1 MSALSSLGNSLAGL
15 STNGLGVNGLASGL
29 DTNAII
35 QAMLSFQQAQITNLQ
50 AQQARI
56 AAQQNAFQT
65 IQSDLSAFQTQAQKL
80 GQALNSPFDA
90 KVVTSSDNTT
100 ATGAASASAA
110 PGVYTFT
117 VNNLAAAQQ
126 IASQGFS
133 SASASITHGT
143 LQIKVGTGAST
154 TITVDSSNDTLQGLA
169 NAINN
174 AGADVT
180 AAIVNTGAGSNPYE
194 LVLTSKDAGAANTI
208 AITNNLAADGGG
220 AVKPLLNTT
229 VQPAA
234 DASITVGSGPGALT
248 ITNPSNTLN
257 GVFAGVTI
265 NLAAANPGKTVTL
278 TVANDSVNAQKAVQ
292 SFVDSYNALIDFI
305 SKNTSYDP
313 KTQQAGL
320 LLGQQAPSAIEQD
333 LGQALTSVVG
343 GVSAKANHLAAIG
356 LTLDDKGHLQVD
368 SGKLSNALSG
378 QVAGVSSTDIRRLFA
393 LDGQSD
399 NQGVQFISGSDKT
412 VASATPYQVVI
423 TQAATQA
430 SFLASNA
437 LNSSIVINGANNT
450 FTVTVNGKTSGTIT
464 LSQGTYTPATIA
476 QEVQAEINKDSQV
489 GNGQVVVS
497 VDASGK
503 LKFTSQL
510 YGAASQVSIGTGTAL
525 AALGLAGTEKATGQD
540 VAGYFQVNGVKETAT
555 GSGQLLSGNSGNA
568 HTQDLQVRVTLT
580 PAQVGSQTQ
589 SNLTVTRGIA
599 SQLNQVLN
607 RYLDPTT
614 GRLKSVNDNFQTQS
628 NDIQRQIDFQTKLM
642 QQQQQALVQQFAAL
656 EGTVSQLKSVG
667 NLLSVQLAGLVNTST
682 NSSKG

>member
-65 IQSDLSAFQTQAQKL
+65 VQSDLSAFQTQAQKL
-80 GQALNSPFDA
+80 AQALNSPFDA
-90 KVVTSSDNTT
+90 KVVVSSDNTI

-117 VNNLAAAQQ
+117 VNHLAAAQQ

-133 SASASITHGT
+133 SATASITHGT
-143 LQIKVGTGAST
+143 LQLQVGTGTAT

-180 AAIVNTGAGSNPYE
+180 AAIVNTGAASNPYE
-194 LVLTSKDAGAANTI
+194 LVLTSKNAGAANTI

-220 AVKPLLNTT
+220 AVKPLLTTT

-265 NLAAANPGKTVTL
+265 NLAAASLGKTVSL
-278 TVANDSVNAQKAVQ
+278 TVSNDSANAQKAVQ

-320 LLGQQAPSAIEQD
+320 LLGQQAPGAIEQD

-343 GVSAKANHLAAIG
+343 GVNAKANHLAAIG
-356 LTLDDKGHLQVD
+356 ITLDDKGHLQVD

-393 LDGQSD
+393 LDGQSN

-437 LNSSIVINGANNT
+437 LAGSVVINSANNS
-450 FTVTVNGKTSGTIT
+450 FTVTVNGKTSGPIT
-464 LSQGTYTPATIA
+464 LAQGTYIPATLV

-503 LKFTSQL
+503 LRFTSQL
-510 YGAASQVSIGTGTAL
+510 YGAASQVSVGTGTAL
-525 AALGLAGTEKATGQD
+525 GALGLAGTEKATGQD

-589 SNLTVTRGIA
+589 ANLTVTRGIA

-607 RYLDPTT
+607 RYLDPAT

-628 NDIQRQIDFQTKLM
+628 NDIQKQIDFQTKLM
-642 QQQQQALVQQFAAL
+642 QQQQQALIQQFAGL
-656 EGTVSQLKSVG
+656 ESTVSQLKSVG
-667 NLLSVQLAGLVNTST
+667 SLLSAQLTGLVNTS